1 MTLAHSGLDHQTN
14 IMYTCDVCGYQ
25 TDKRFNYLRHQET
38 HDEEGT
44 SEEDASEES
53 FSESDESEEELSEY
67 IGDVW
72 DSVME
77 TSYENLK
84 EEFDS
89 LVDEYV
95 TAGTDRDQAEILA
108 KKKLLPKYRDEA
120 VQEYYRGILWQTHMS
135 RDPIHKKIKATAK
148 RLREDEDYEPLE
160 AWKYAIEKRKFLLD
174 QKIKKFKP
182 SEDSE

>member
-1 MTLAHSGLDHQTN
+1 MYVVIKRTKDLITWDIKRLTTKRERRRKTLRKSPFL
-14 IMYTCDVCGYQ
+14 
-25 TDKRFNYLRHQET
+25 
-38 HDEEGT
+38 
-44 SEEDASEES
+44 
-53 FSESDESEEELSEY
+53 SESDESEEELSEY

-182 SEDSE
+182 IEDSE